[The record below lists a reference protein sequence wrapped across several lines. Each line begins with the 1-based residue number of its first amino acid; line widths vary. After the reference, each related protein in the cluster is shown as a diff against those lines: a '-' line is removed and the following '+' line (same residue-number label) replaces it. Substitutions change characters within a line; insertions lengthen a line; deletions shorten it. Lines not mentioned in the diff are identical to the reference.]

1 MLLVWDNA
9 TRWRSQRTSLN
20 WRRQSG
26 GPWQR
31 ETRRREPWKR
41 NVKRRR
47 RERENEKE
55 RWQSNKNKTWKNKTG
70 WTTALMRAIGWPTQ
84 GSPFP
89 GSSCPFL
96 SGKIIFVPPR
106 DPFNAREDWWQ
117 PLFEP
122 TSSLSL
128 SPEHHPIIFGSA
140 LHLSFRS
147 SSFAFLSLI
156 IFCIIFSVTRLLR
169 GCFHFLNK
177 YRDNDWSNATFL
189 TRYLI
194 YTSLNFQNWET

>member
-55 RWQSNKNKTWKNKTG
+55 RRQSNKNKTWKNKTG
-70 WTTALMRAIGWPTQ
+70 RTTALMRAIGWPTQ

-122 TSSLSL
+122 TSSLSFSL
-128 SPEHHPIIFGSA
+128 SRAPPNNLWLRA
-140 LHLSFRS
+140 TSFFS
-147 SSFAFLSLI
+147 LFAFCVS
-156 IFCIIFSVTRLLR
+156 IFYNFLYNFFGYTTITRMPS
-169 GCFHFLNK
+169 FFK
-177 YRDNDWSNATFL
+177 
-189 TRYLI
+189 
-194 YTSLNFQNWET
+194 